1 MEKEAWYT
9 MQDHLRISYDILS
22 PRLEKVYETI
32 RDYMIRLG
40 WKNIEVKA
48 RIETALLVAKVAKHS
63 FRAFFKEFEE
73 SCGCD
78 FSKGFEYAD
87 LHLMVKYFSQM
98 SESLGFVMTK
108 DRFGLPDIDNFDCDA
123 NQRVKWAWQDFI
135 KDLQDN
141 DLMDESALRAINLN
155 PKVAEDY
162 HKLIAEEEQQQMDKS
177 VDKLSEKF
185 KVTKKK

>member
-1 MEKEAWYT
+1 
-9 MQDHLRISYDILS
+9 
-22 PRLEKVYETI
+22 
-32 RDYMIRLG
+32 MIRLG

-78 FSKGFEYAD
+78 FSKFFEYAD

-108 DRFGLPDIDNFDCDA
+108 DRFGLPDIDHFDCDA